1 METLLTKESFELYLK
16 DSRVKAFPTPGVD
29 GGKLLLHPLNKSLS
43 LLITVHEEPD
53 LTLSERLRWETL
65 EILPGDA
72 LLGHLVLQADDE
84 LYEGYLLLADI
95 VAEFSSHKDL
105 GRAVVQSTS
114 KFADLIETESLLSNE
129 KQLGLLGEL
138 LVLRELIE
146 LTSCDAV
153 RFWQGPVGAEH
164 DFVLNSLDVEV
175 KTTKSER
182 RQHKIGSIQQLIAS
196 PGRNLH
202 LVSVQLTRAS
212 SSGGFSLSDV
222 VSGIANLTGPYEAQ
236 FFDGLNR
243 VGWRSRHSHLYS
255 EKYSFRSETLVFKV
269 NDSFPRLVPS
279 SLNLDPDLEPRISD
293 IEYRL
298 NLENLE
304 PNETL
309 QNFLGRGVNLA

>member
-1 METLLTKESFELYLK
+1 METLLTKESFDLYLK

-29 GGKLLLHPLNKSLS
+29 GGKLLLHPLNKTLS
-43 LLITVHEEPD
+43 LLITVKSEPD

-65 EILPGDA
+65 DILPDDA
-72 LLGHLVLQADDE
+72 LLGQLVLQADDE

-95 VAEFSSHKDL
+95 VAEFSTQKDL
-105 GRAVVQSTS
+105 GRAVAQSTS
-114 KFADLIETESLLSNE
+114 KFADLIETEALLSNE

-146 LTSCDAV
+146 WTSLDAV

-164 DFVLNSLDVEV
+164 DFVLNSLDLEV
-175 KTTKSER
+175 KTTISER

-196 PGRNLH
+196 PGRELH

-212 SSGGFSLSDV
+212 SSGGFSLRDV
-222 VSGIANLTGPYEAQ
+222 VSETANSIGPNETQ
-236 FFDGLNR
+236 FFEGLNR

-255 EKYSFRSETLVFKV
+255 DKYSLRSDTLVFTV

-279 SLNLDPDLEPRISD
+279 SLNLHPDLEPRISD

-309 QNFLGRGVNLA
+309 QNFLQRGLSLA